1 MKLKPLSDCIL
12 VEQDEEKVSSLIFV
26 PGAKKL
32 YSGYIRAIGPGK
44 KLDNGT
50 LSKMDVAVGDH
61 VMFGEYSGQVTS
73 YDGKDYLM
81 MRNADVIGILNE

>member
-12 VEQDEEKVSSLIFV
+12 VAQDEEKVSSIIIV
-26 PGAKKL
+26 PGTKKL
-32 YSGYIRAIGPGK
+32 YSGKVVAIGPGK

-50 LSKMDVAVGDH
+50 ITQMDVAVGDH
-61 VMFGEYSGQVTS
+61 VMFGEYTGQTTT
-73 YDGKDYLM
+73 YEGKDYLM